1 MKESAHELVAAS
13 KLTDSD
19 RPTLTSLMAKKPPV
33 AEKAPAAKP
42 SAGPVLEDA
51 NEIWAK
57 VREQATSASVKA
69 KVGSFEPI
77 ELVDGVLH
85 LRLLASSG
93 GAYLADT
100 VDSLLDLV
108 STVAGQRLK
117 LKVVGSEK
125 PEPAIAE
132 RPKSTRS
139 LDAVQDDPAVK
150 MASDLMQ
157 ATVVD
162 VEENAS
168 SNGAKE
174 GSQ

>member
-1 MKESAHELVAAS
+1 MKTVS
-13 KLTDSD
+13 KPSTK
-19 RPTLTSLMAKKPPV
+19 AQKPPAV
-33 AEKAPAAKP
+33 KKSPVSKPTAKP
-42 SAGPVLEDA
+42 VLGDA

-57 VREQATSASVKA
+57 VREQASSASVKA
-69 KVGSFEPI
+69 KVSSFEPI
-77 ELVDGVLH
+77 EIVDGTLH

-108 STVAGQRLK
+108 STAAGQRLK
-117 LKVVGSEK
+117 LKVVGGEK
-125 PEPAIAE
+125 PEPAIVE
-132 RPKSTRS
+132 KPKSARS
-139 LDAVQDDPAVK
+139 LDGVQDDPAVR

-162 VEENAS
+162 VEENAG